1 MRDFNIDNLMLSSYG
16 EYFNAETFLQKV
28 KGIAIKAG
36 SKVVYQALL
45 LYSIFVGESV
55 PIRIKFLIGG
65 ALGYLLLP
73 TDLVPDF
80 IIGFGFADD
89 LAAISFVLSQI
100 DEYRTNEVENNAKAL
115 FEEIFEVPS
124 NGYKVF

>member
-1 MRDFNIDNLMLSSYG
+1 MGDFNIDNLMLSSYG

-45 LYSIFVGESV
+45 LYSLFVGESV

-80 IIGFGFADD
+80 IIGLGFADD

-100 DEYRTNEVENNAKAL
+100 DEYRTDEVENNANAL
-115 FEEIFEVPS
+115 FEEIFEVPY
-124 NGYKVF
+124 NDI

>member
-55 PIRIKFLIGG
+55 PTRIKFLIGG

-100 DEYRTNEVENNAKAL
+100 DEYRTDEVENNANAL
-115 FEEIFEVPS
+115 FEEIFEVPY
-124 NGYKVF
+124 NDI

>member
-1 MRDFNIDNLMLSSYG
+1 MGDFNNDNLMLSSYG

-80 IIGFGFADD
+80 ILGLGFADD
-89 LAAISFVLSQI
+89 LAAITFVLTQI
-100 DEYRTNEVENNAKAL
+100 DEYRTDEVENNAKAL
-115 FEEIFEVPS
+115 FEEIFEVPY
-124 NGYKVF
+124 NEI

>member
-1 MRDFNIDNLMLSSYG
+1 MGDFNIDNLMLSSYG

-80 IIGFGFADD
+80 IIGLGFADD
-89 LAAISFVLSQI
+89 LAAISFVLLQI
-100 DEYRTNEVENNAKAL
+100 DEYRTDEVENNAKAL
-115 FEEIFEVPS
+115 FEEIFEVAY
-124 NGYKVF
+124 NEI

>member
-1 MRDFNIDNLMLSSYG
+1 MEDFNIDNLVLSSYG
-16 EYFNAETFLQKV
+16 EHFNAETFLQRV

-45 LYSIFVGESV
+45 LYYILLEESV
-55 PIRIKFLIGG
+55 PVKIKVLIGG

-80 IIGFGFADD
+80 ILGLGFADD
-89 LAAISFVLSQI
+89 MAAIAFVLTRI
-100 DEYRTNEVENNAKAL
+100 EEYRTEDVENNAKSL
-115 FEEIFEVPS
+115 FEEIFDVPY
-124 NGYKVF
+124 NEI

>member
-16 EYFNAETFLQKV
+16 EYFHAETFVQKV
-28 KGIAIKAG
+28 KEIAIKAG

-80 IIGFGFADD
+80 IIGLGFADD

-100 DEYRTNEVENNAKAL
+100 DEYRTDEVENNAKAF
-115 FEEIFEVPS
+115 FEEIFEVPY
-124 NGYKVF
+124 NEI

>member
-1 MRDFNIDNLMLSSYG
+1 MGDFNIDNLMLSSYG

-45 LYSIFVGESV
+45 LYSLFVGESV

-80 IIGFGFADD
+80 IIGLGFADD

-100 DEYRTNEVENNAKAL
+100 DEYRTDEVENNAKVL
-115 FEEIFEVPS
+115 FEEIFEVPY
-124 NGYKVF
+124 NEI